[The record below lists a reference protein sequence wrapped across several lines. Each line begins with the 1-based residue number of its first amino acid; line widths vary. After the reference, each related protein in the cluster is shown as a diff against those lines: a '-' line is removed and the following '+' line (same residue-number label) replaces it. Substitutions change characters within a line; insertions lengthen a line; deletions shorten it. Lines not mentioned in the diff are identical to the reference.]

1 MPKSFPHQKWIKVHK
16 PRVTERFLQISH
28 EDWMT
33 ANKTLTPFGLQLYLY
48 LASNNDNYEF
58 ALSPADA
65 EERAGIK
72 STSFHK
78 YMRRLEE
85 EGYLVW
91 KHGNVFD
98 FYTSPRDP
106 KERTQPD
113 AHSDYIEFEDAA
125 TQSAASQ
132 GEVIVNAA
140 RSASSPDEGGASYL
154 DSIPSQSIKEID
166 NRIIDNKENSKE
178 RIDVAGTP
186 RTPARPDGKPSE
198 LASKGLED
206 IFSSRTRINPD
217 EFVF

>member
-1 MPKSFPHQKWIKVHK
+1 MPKSFPHQKWIRVHK
-16 PRVTERFLQISH
+16 PKVTDRFLQIAHS
-28 EDWMT
+28 DWMT

-98 FYTSPRDP
+98 FYTSPRGP
-106 KERTQPD
+106 KERTQPNT
-113 AHSDYIEFEDAA
+113 HSDSIEFEEMPCEAED
-125 TQSAASQ
+125 SQ
-132 GEVIVNAA
+132 DEVRVNAA
-140 RSASSPDEGGASYL
+140 RS
-154 DSIPSQSIKEID
+154 
-166 NRIIDNKENSKE
+166 
-178 RIDVAGTP
+178 
-186 RTPARPDGKPSE
+186 
-198 LASKGLED
+198 
-206 IFSSRTRINPD
+206 
-217 EFVF
+217 VFP

>member
-16 PRVTERFLQISH
+16 PKVTDRFLQIAHS
-28 EDWMT
+28 DWMT

-78 YMRRLEE
+78 YMKILEE

-113 AHSDYIEFEDAA
+113 AHSDYIEFEDTA

-132 GEVIVNAA
+132 DEVGVNAA
-140 RSASSPDEGGASYL
+140 RSAFPPDEDGASHL

-166 NRIIDNKENSKE
+166 NRIIDNKENFKE

-186 RTPARPDGKPSE
+186 RTPAHPDAKASE
-198 LASKGLED
+198 LASIGTQQRPPSKYFNDLWY
-206 IFSSRTRINPD
+206 S
-217 EFVF
+217 

>member
-1 MPKSFPHQKWIKVHK
+1 MPYSSLHQKWIRVHK
-16 PRVTERFLQISH
+16 PKVTDRFLQIAHS
-28 EDWMT
+28 DWMT

-106 KERTQPD
+106 KERTHPD
-113 AHSDYIEFEDAA
+113 AHSEYINFEQMPNEVENSLGEMTA
-125 TQSAASQ
+125 SAL
-132 GEVIVNAA
+132 
-140 RSASSPDEGGASYL
+140 RSTLSSDEGEASYL
-154 DSIPSQSIKEID
+154 VSVSSQSNREID
-166 NRIIDNKENSKE
+166 NRYIDKTESGIDN
-178 RIDVAGTP
+178 IDAGRP
-186 RTPARPDGKPSE
+186 RTPARPDAKASE
-198 LASKGLED
+198 LASKEES
-206 IFSSRTRINPD
+206 FSIYSNNIKPN
-217 EFVF
+217 EFKF

>member
-1 MPKSFPHQKWIKVHK
+1 MPYSSPHQKWIKVHK
-16 PRVTERFLQISH
+16 PKVTDRFLQITHS
-28 EDWMT
+28 DWMN

-85 EGYLVW
+85 EGYIVW

-132 GEVIVNAA
+132 GEIIVNAA
-140 RSASSPDEGGASYL
+140 RSSSSQDEDEASHL
-154 DSIPSQSIKEID
+154 DSSPSQSIKEID
-166 NRIIDNKENSKE
+166 NRYIDKIENGIDN
-178 RIDVAGTP
+178 IDAGTP
-186 RTPARPDGKPSE
+186 RAPARPDGKPSE
-198 LASKGLED
+198 LASKGSED
-206 IFSSRTRINPD
+206 ILSSSAKFNPD

>member
-1 MPKSFPHQKWIKVHK
+1 MPYSSPHQKWIRVHK
-16 PRVTERFLQISH
+16 PKVTDRFLQIAHS
-28 EDWMT
+28 DWMT

-106 KERTQPD
+106 KERTHPD
-113 AHSDYIEFEDAA
+113 AHSEYINFEQ
-125 TQSAASQ
+125 TPNEVENSLGEMTESAM
-132 GEVIVNAA
+132 
-140 RSASSPDEGGASYL
+140 RSTLSSDEGGDSYL
-154 DSIPSQSIKEID
+154 VSVSSQSNKEID
-166 NRIIDNKENSKE
+166 NRYIDKTESGIDN
-178 RIDVAGTP
+178 IDAGRP

-198 LASKGLED
+198 LASKEES
-206 IFSSRTRINPD
+206 FSIYSNNIKPN
-217 EFVF
+217 EFKF

>member
-1 MPKSFPHQKWIKVHK
+1 MPKSFPHQKWIRVHK
-16 PRVTERFLQISH
+16 PKVTDRFLQISH
-28 EDWMT
+28 SDWMT

-78 YMRRLEE
+78 YMKILEE

-113 AHSDYIEFEDAA
+113 THSDYIEFEDAA
-125 TQSAASQ
+125 TQNAASQ
-132 GEVIVNAA
+132 GEIIVNAV
-140 RSASSPDEGGASYL
+140 RSSSSQDEDGASHL

-166 NRIIDNKENSKE
+166 NRIIDNKENAKE

-186 RTPARPDGKPSE
+186 RTPARPDAKASE
-198 LASKGLED
+198 LASIGTQQCPPSKYFNDLWY
-206 IFSSRTRINPD
+206 S
-217 EFVF
+217 

>member
-1 MPKSFPHQKWIKVHK
+1 MPKSFPHQKWIRVHK
-16 PRVTERFLQISH
+16 PKVTDRFLQIAHS
-28 EDWMT
+28 DWMT

-113 AHSDYIEFEDAA
+113 AHSDYIGFEDPA
-125 TQSAASQ
+125 TQNAASQ
-132 GEVIVNAA
+132 GETIVNAA
-140 RSASSPDEGGASYL
+140 RSDFPPDEVGASHL

-166 NRIIDNKENSKE
+166 NRYINKIENGIDN
-178 RIDVAGTP
+178 IDAGTP
-186 RTPARPDGKPSE
+186 RAPARPDGKPSE
-198 LASKGLED
+198 LASIGTQQRPPSKYFNDLWY
-206 IFSSRTRINPD
+206 S
-217 EFVF
+217 